1 MMETQVGVGAA
12 ASLVAAYGTT
22 AVSDLDAAWW
32 LAWSPVQG
40 GMRYEGPT
48 VVLPDAPGLGHP
60 GLDVKKVQ
68 PRG

>member
-32 LAWSPVQG
+32 LAWSPVRG
-40 GMRYEGPT
+40 GIRYEGAT
-48 VVLPDAPGLGHP
+48 VVLPDVPGSGCP
-60 GLDVKKVQ
+60 A
-68 PRG
+68 R